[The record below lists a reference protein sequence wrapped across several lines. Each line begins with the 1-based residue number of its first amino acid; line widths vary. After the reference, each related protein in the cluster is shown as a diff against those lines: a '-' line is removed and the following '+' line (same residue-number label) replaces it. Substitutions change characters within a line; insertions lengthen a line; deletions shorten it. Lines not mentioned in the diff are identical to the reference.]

1 MLSILQEELK
11 IAMKEK
17 NKATLIGLRNI
28 IGKLKAKIIDKGE
41 ELSEKECVQILQ
53 SSAKQLKE
61 SITQYKNGGRDD
73 LAEVEIYELELIKKY
88 LPKQLS
94 QDDIRKIVQETI
106 KSTGAQTIR
115 EMGNVMGNVMNQFA
129 GAADGKIV
137 QKIVQEELSL

>member
-11 IAMKEK
+11 TAMKEK

-28 IGKLKAKIIDKGE
+28 IGKLKTKKIDKGE

-94 QDDIRKIVQETI
+94 QDDIRKIVQKTI
-106 KSTGAQTIR
+106 KSTGADSIR
-115 EMGNVMGNVMNQFA
+115 EMGSVMGNVMNQFA
-129 GAADGKIV
+129 GSADGKIV

>member
-11 IAMKEK
+11 TAMKEK

-28 IGKLKAKIIDKGE
+28 IGKLKTKKIDKGE
-41 ELSEKECVQILQ
+41 ELSEKECIQILQ

-106 KSTGAQTIR
+106 KSTGAQSIR
-115 EMGNVMGNVMNQFA
+115 EMGNVMGNVMNQLA

>member
-1 MLSILQEELK
+1 MAL
-11 IAMKEK
+11 
-17 NKATLIGLRNI
+17 
-28 IGKLKAKIIDKGE
+28 
-41 ELSEKECVQILQ
+41 KECFQILQ

-94 QDDIRKIVQETI
+94 QDDIRKIVQKTI
-106 KSTGAQTIR
+106 KSTGADSIR
-115 EMGNVMGNVMNQFA
+115 EMGSVMGNVMNQFA
-129 GAADGKIV
+129 GSADGKIV